1 MNIPNKPKKVEIDLE
16 AELREELL
24 SVPKFE
30 NLKTRSRSKVDN
42 FDLTENPFDI
52 IKPAKREL
60 PKRPDLIEVTK
71 SLEAINFE
79 DIGQTL
85 IIRDRPDDQ
94 LRKKT
99 LLWSNPSRVY
109 IFYFFCIYDV
119 IDGHNESCYI
129 SIDCTF

>member
-1 MNIPNKPKKVEIDLE
+1 MTIVDVINAKKLDFVIMVNIPNKPKKVEIDLE

-30 NLKTRSRSKVDN
+30 KTRSRSKVDN

-109 IFYFFCIYDV
+109 IIYFFL
-119 IDGHNESCYI
+119 HL
-129 SIDCTF
+129 